1 MFSNFTDRQLYSA
14 SVGTF
19 LRTETITSM
28 LSIPFLFFSINFIYL
43 FYVSRCLFLCMSVYL
58 VYMVYAELRKGVV
71 LPLELG
77 LEIVVSH
84 HVGSGT

>member
-1 MFSNFTDRQLYSA
+1 MRAQVKPGSREQQWL
-14 SVGTF
+14 
-19 LRTETITSM
+19 LRGHLVLPGKTS
-28 LSIPFLFFSINFIYL
+28 F
-43 FYVSRCLFLCMSVYL
+43 CHKHKKFLCMSVYL